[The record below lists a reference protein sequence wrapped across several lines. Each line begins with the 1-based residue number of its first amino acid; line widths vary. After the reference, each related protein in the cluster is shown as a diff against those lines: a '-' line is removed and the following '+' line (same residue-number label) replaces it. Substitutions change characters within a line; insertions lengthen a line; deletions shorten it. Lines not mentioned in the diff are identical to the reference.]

1 MELENISKE
10 KQLTLAGLHL
20 IANAGKISGNIQ
32 EIVYNEMLEER
43 KKNATEIKSNL
54 AQTYQT
60 LQEICKI
67 INVDLEE
74 LTKREK

>member
-32 EIVYNEMLEER
+32 EIVYNENYEER
-43 KKNATEIKSNL
+43 KENANEIKSNL

-60 LQEICKI
+60 LQEICRI
-67 INVDLEE
+67 INVDLED
-74 LTKREK
+74 LNKREK